1 MKVRTLGL
9 GAIALVAM
17 ACGNVSAAG
26 LPSQATLD
34 AMGLGGIKVMDD
46 ASAMNIRGFGYSGHS
61 KKSSKS
67 SARAYGSSFAKIS
80 GHGAQAGSQNG
91 YDSKGNH
98 FAAGANLSVA
108 GIVIETGGGNNGG
121 GGGGP
126 AWNGQGGN
134 GGGHGGGPKV
144 KSVKVFAGGGSI
156 AIAD

>member
-9 GAIALVAM
+9 GAMALVAM
-17 ACGNVSAAG
+17 VCGTVSAAG
-26 LPSQATLD
+26 QPSQTTLD

-46 ASAMNIRGFGYSGHS
+46 AAAMNVRGFGYSGHS

-67 SARAYGSSFAKIS
+67 SAHAYGSSFAKIS
-80 GHGAQAGSQNG
+80 GHGAQAGSVNG
-91 YDSKGNH
+91 YDSKGKH

-108 GIVIETGGGNNGG
+108 GIEIETGGGHGG

-126 AWNGQGGN
+126 AAKGGH
-134 GGGHGGGPKV
+134 GGGHGGKPSV

-156 AIAD
+156 AIAN